1 MFVATISTRCNIFC
15 SGDNMNTFLNEN
27 WKELVR
33 DLAPPIAE
41 ALSQVVQT
49 ILTNIF
55 ELVPFDEAFPET
67 V

>member
-1 MFVATISTRCNIFC
+1 
-15 SGDNMNTFLNEN
+15 MNALLNEN

-33 DLAPPIAE
+33 DLAPTIGE
-41 ALSQVVQT
+41 ALSQVVQN

-55 ELVPFDEAFPET
+55 ELVPLDIAIPET

>member
-1 MFVATISTRCNIFC
+1 
-15 SGDNMNTFLNEN
+15 MNTFMNEN

-33 DLAPPIAE
+33 DLAQPFGEII
-41 ALSQVVQT
+41 SQVVQN